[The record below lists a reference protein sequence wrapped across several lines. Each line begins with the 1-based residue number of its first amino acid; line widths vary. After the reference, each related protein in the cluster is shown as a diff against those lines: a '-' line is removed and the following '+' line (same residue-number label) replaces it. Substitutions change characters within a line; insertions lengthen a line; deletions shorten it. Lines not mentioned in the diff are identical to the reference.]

1 MAIRLWLRS
10 VGPTAAVVCALAA
23 LAIWGNHVGWS
34 LPKFSALFTSGDGQ
48 VADWCQEHNVPE
60 SECIECNASLLPPL
74 KDYGWCKIHGVA
86 QCPYEHPDVAQLAS
100 PPSVA
105 AEDLERVR
113 LALELVPRPENNSRC
128 KLHQKRIQFASKQ
141 AIDKAGVDIAVAQR
155 RRMIEAVLANGEI
168 DYDQTRLAHLSSRV
182 EGTVWRVE
190 KQIGDRVTKGE
201 LLALIDSADIG
212 KKKTD
217 FLQAIAQ
224 VRLKAANAARLKPLA
239 GGSVPEKLLREAETE
254 HEEAQIQLISAQQ
267 ALGNLGLAIRA
278 DDHSELTAPEIAER
292 IQFLGLPAATIANLG
307 DGVTTSNLFPL
318 SSPLDGT
325 IVDQHLSPGEVVD
338 TRTTIVSVADVSR
351 MQLVLD
357 VRQEDAASIAM
368 GQDVLFKPNDSRQA
382 ADIHGAVR
390 WISTSADERTRTVK
404 VRVDLPNRDGRLRA
418 HTFGTGRIVLR
429 DEPQAIVVPSEA
441 VHRDG
446 CCYVTFVRD
455 KNFLKDGS
463 PKFFHVRKVRPGV
476 QDGDTTEI
484 LAGLLPGEVIASKNS
499 VVLEAQLLK
508 ANLGEGCGCCKQ

>member
-1 MAIRLWLRS
+1 
-10 VGPTAAVVCALAA
+10 
-23 LAIWGNHVGWS
+23 
-34 LPKFSALFTSGDGQ
+34 
-48 VADWCQEHNVPE
+48 
-60 SECIECNASLLPPL
+60 
-74 KDYGWCKIHGVA
+74 
-86 QCPYEHPDVAQLAS
+86 
-100 PPSVA
+100 
-105 AEDLERVR
+105 
-113 LALELVPRPENNSRC
+113 
-128 KLHQKRIQFASKQ
+128 
-141 AIDKAGVDIAVAQR
+141 
-155 RRMIEAVLANGEI
+155 
-168 DYDQTRLAHLSSRV
+168 
-182 EGTVWRVE
+182 
-190 KQIGDRVTKGE
+190 
-201 LLALIDSADIG
+201 
-212 KKKTD
+212 
-217 FLQAIAQ
+217 
-224 VRLKAANAARLKPLA
+224 
-239 GGSVPEKLLREAETE
+239 
-254 HEEAQIQLISAQQ
+254 IQLISAQQ

-463 PKFFHVRKVRPGV
+463 PKFFHVRKV
-476 QDGDTTEI
+476 
-484 LAGLLPGEVIASKNS
+484 
-499 VVLEAQLLK
+499 
-508 ANLGEGCGCCKQ
+508 